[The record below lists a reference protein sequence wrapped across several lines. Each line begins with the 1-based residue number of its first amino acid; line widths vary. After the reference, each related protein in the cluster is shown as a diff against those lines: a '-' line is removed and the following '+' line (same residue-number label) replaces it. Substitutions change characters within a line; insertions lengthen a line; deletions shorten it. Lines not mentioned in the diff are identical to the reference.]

1 MVMKETVVIKPPTDE
16 DELLLYEISQ
26 EQKIRILATHIL
38 WSSMV
43 FLLTMIA

>member
-1 MVMKETVVIKPPTDE
+1 MVMKETVVIAPPKDE

-26 EQKIRILATHIL
+26 EQKVRILAMHIF